1 MDKDN
6 YKELKD
12 RIISGENAD
21 PDELM
26 ESLFEDLQKEIE
38 SACAGSVGR
47 DLRSEVIYHQST
59 RGKRAVDVLKAIG

>member
-1 MDKDN
+1 MDKDD

-21 PDELM
+21 PDEL
-26 ESLFEDLQKEIE
+26 SLFEDLQKEIE
-38 SACAGSVGR
+38 PASAGSVGC

>member
-1 MDKDN
+1 MDKDD
-6 YKELKD
+6 YKELND

-21 PDELM
+21 PDEL
-26 ESLFEDLQKEIE
+26 SLFEDLQKEIE

>member
-1 MDKDN
+1 MDKDD

-21 PDELM
+21 PDELK
-26 ESLFEDLQKEIE
+26 LYEDLQKEIE
-38 SACAGSVGR
+38 SASAGSVGR